1 MTKIPTLQR
10 FSHTATIS
18 PAQRADG
25 DGGEGS
31 NADRHTIPSAVP
43 IPPTQAGPEETFSGR
58 DRPFEKPLLSS
69 RRAYSVK
76 AEELFRMGDAP
87 GSRRARRQSRF
98 HRAARLLRSD
108 GTVESGTRKP

>member
-1 MTKIPTLQR
+1 MTKTPTPQR

-31 NADRHTIPSAVP
+31 NADRHKIPSAAP

-69 RRAYSVK
+69 RRAVSCVADALKGTSLPARK
-76 AEELFRMGDAP
+76 ADA
-87 GSRRARRQSRF
+87 RT
-98 HRAARLLRSD
+98 LN
-108 GTVESGTRKP
+108 VTR